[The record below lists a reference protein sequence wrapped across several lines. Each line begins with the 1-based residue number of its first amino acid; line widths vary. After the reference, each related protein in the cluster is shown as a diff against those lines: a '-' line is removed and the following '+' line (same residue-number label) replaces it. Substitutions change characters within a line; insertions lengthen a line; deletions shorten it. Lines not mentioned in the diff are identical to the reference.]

1 MKTDKYG
8 MPLLPALGSVKN
20 SDGRLKAFNFEIAM
34 GATQF
39 PQILRLMERMSNMLK
54 IQNYLISP
62 TVPKPAEYNSQHRGK
77 KVKVEK
83 DDFIVLVKIVVKQEP
98 WQPGGR

>member
-1 MKTDKYG
+1 MKTDRYG
-8 MPLLPALGSVKN
+8 MPVFPPLGIVKN
-20 SDGRLKAFNFEIAM
+20 PAGGLHAFNFEIAM
-34 GATQF
+34 GETQF

-83 DDFIVLVKIVVKQEP
+83 DDFVVLVKIVVKQEP